1 MKTNLRKIKL
11 FALAMLAV
19 TVFVSCSKDDDDP
32 STETKNIVQTASGD
46 SQFSILTDA
55 LGKANLISALEG
67 TGPFTVFAP
76 TNDAF
81 NALFTQ
87 LGVTGLD
94 DLSAET
100 LTPILLNHVI
110 SGSVKSTD
118 ITTSYAPTLNTSAP
132 GQNAVKVFIEKSGD
146 VKVDGS
152 KVIIADVMA
161 SNGVIHAIDEVIV
174 PD

>member
-1 MKTNLRKIKL
+1 MKTMKTNLRKIKL

-55 LGKANLISALEG
+55 LGKANLVSALES

-87 LGVTGLD
+87 LGVSGLD
-94 DLSAET
+94 
-100 LTPILLNHVI
+100 
-110 SGSVKSTD
+110 
-118 ITTSYAPTLNTSAP
+118 
-132 GQNAVKVFIEKSGD
+132 
-146 VKVDGS
+146 
-152 KVIIADVMA
+152 
-161 SNGVIHAIDEVIV
+161 
-174 PD
+174 